1 MTKDVDRP
9 SRLNGIGA
17 FQSEDAVHSR
27 TSVRY
32 RPSETVNQPLQHLES
47 NFVEMLKQLENRFR
61 EKSVR
66 MISGKA
72 EEQSISYFEMERV

>member
-1 MTKDVDRP
+1 
-9 SRLNGIGA
+9 
-17 FQSEDAVHSR
+17 
-27 TSVRY
+27 
-32 RPSETVNQPLQHLES
+32 
-47 NFVEMLKQLENRFR
+47 MLKQLENRFR

>member
-17 FQSEDAVHSR
+17 FQSEDAVHGR

-32 RPSETVNQPLQHLES
+32 RPSETLNQPLQHLES
-47 NFVEMLKQLENRFR
+47 NFVDLQAFSVNVETLKGRSKGDSRDVETIR
-61 EKSVR
+61 E
-66 MISGKA
+66 
-72 EEQSISYFEMERV
+72 